1 LGPFSGG
8 EGSFRLNPSRKLQVV
23 CRAIFC
29 KPWCTDNVRSGST
42 VEEELLDSVTE
53 LAVGGKVA
61 EVSLEVIE
69 VKDVF
74 DALADAF
81 GAVSHEGSD

>member
-1 LGPFSGG
+1 
-8 EGSFRLNPSRKLQVV
+8 
-23 CRAIFC
+23 
-29 KPWCTDNVRSGST
+29 
-42 VEEELLDSVTE
+42 LDSVTE

-81 GAVSHEGSD
+81 GAVSQEGSD